1 VIILTSLRILEVKPA
16 VAGVRSG
23 VRSVSY
29 GMILSYF
36 SRQHAFLSLLEKL
49 IGKSGWLMVQR
60 RKWGGKLRRVD
71 VKVEV
76 ILDELVLI

>member
-1 VIILTSLRILEVKPA
+1 MALS
-16 VAGVRSG
+16 
-23 VRSVSY
+23 
-29 GMILSYF
+29 LSYF
-36 SRQHAFLSLLEKL
+36 SRQHALLSLLGEL
-49 IGKSGWLMVQR
+49 ISKKWVVMVQR